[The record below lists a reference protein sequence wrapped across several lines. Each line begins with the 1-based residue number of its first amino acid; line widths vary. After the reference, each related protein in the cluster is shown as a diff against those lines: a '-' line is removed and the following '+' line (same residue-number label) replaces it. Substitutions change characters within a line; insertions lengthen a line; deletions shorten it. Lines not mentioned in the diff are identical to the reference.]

1 MGNARGTCEDL
12 VMSDAIYRECENQ
25 TSLTNVAAVAGGEI
39 WQLPTGEA
47 AVATNLNS
55 RDALAGARFT
65 TVGKFKVTKT
75 ASVVITKGQPVYWD
89 HSANS
94 ATYAPASDKDFYLGT
109 ADLDAASADTTL
121 IVNLNRKA
129 RYKIDLNR
137 GDLEDEFLTA
147 IVKTVVGSTT
157 VEVPHIRKF
166 GASHSLLFG
175 ATAEAQKLDLLSQQG
190 FALGSN
196 WIVEGGF
203 NVIDDGDATA
213 IDFNIGVAN
222 ATHASDADSITESCF
237 LHLDGN
243 TLDLFAESDDGT
255 TEVAAT
261 DTTVNIALG
270 TPVHFVID
278 GRNPADIQI
287 YVNGVLM
294 LSSTTFVLT
303 AAAGPLKLLAH
314 LEKSA
319 DDTTAD
325 YRINYLR
332 VRTMEQD

>member
-1 MGNARGTCEDL
+1 MAEATLRQDGCVIDL
-12 VMSDAIYRECENQ
+12 TAAAAYTAGQVIQLSDGR
-25 TSLTNVAAVAGGEI
+25 AAVPANDVASGDKGGF
-39 WQLPTGEA
+39 
-47 AVATNLNS
+47 AVEGTH
-55 RDALAGARFT
+55 R
-65 TVGKFKVTKT
+65 VTKT
-75 ASVVITKGQPVYWD
+75 ASVVLVDGQPVYWD

-94 ATYAPASDKDFYLGT
+94 ATYAPASDRDFFIGVA
-109 ADLDAASADTTL
+109 ADDAASADST
-121 IVNLNRKA
+121 VDVHLNVRP
-129 RYKIDLNR
+129 RYKIDYQT
-137 GDLEDEFLTA
+137 DEMETL

-157 VEVPHIRKF
+157 VEVPHVRRF
-166 GASHSLLFG
+166 GGTTSLLFG

-190 FALGSN
+190 FSVGSN
-196 WIVEGGF
+196 WIVEGCF

-213 IDFNIGVAN
+213 IDFNVGVAN
-222 ATHASDADSITESCF
+222 ATHASDADAITESCF

-287 YVNGVLM
+287 YVNGVLQ
-294 LSSTTFVLT
+294 LT
-303 AAAGPLKLLAH
+303 GTVFKLDAATGPLKLLAH
-314 LEKSA
+314 LEKSS

>member
-1 MGNARGTCEDL
+1 
-12 VMSDAIYRECENQ
+12 MSDAIYKENENQ
-25 TSLTNVAAVAGGEI
+25 NFLVAEAVVASGEI
-39 WQLPTGEA
+39 WQMPNGEA
-47 AVATNLNS
+47 ATYNGLNARAIGDRTN
-55 RDALAGARFT
+55 FT

-94 ATYAPASDKDFYLGT
+94 ATFAPASDKDFYLGT
-109 ADLDAASADTTL
+109 ADNDAASADATV

-129 RYKIDLNR
+129 SYKIDLSR
-137 GDLEDEFLTA
+137 GDLEDEFLSV

-157 VEVPHIRKF
+157 VEVPHIRRM
-166 GASHSLLFG
+166 GGTHSFIFG

-190 FALGSN
+190 FAVSSN

-213 IDFNIGVAN
+213 IDFSIGVAN

-287 YVNGVLM
+287 YVNGVLQ
-294 LSSTTFVLT
+294 LGSTVFKLD
-303 AAAGPLKLLAH
+303 AATGPLKLLAH
-314 LEKSA
+314 LEKSS

-332 VRTMEQD
+332 VRTMEQG